1 MGSNVNLSKTIQK
14 CTICLISLACV
25 SSETHNLQRVFR
37 PGGVVPYIGYMGMRG
52 AKGYGFSA
60 VLVWN
65 RVSISTILVRGV
77 VCGL

>member
-25 SSETHNLQRVFR
+25 SSETHNLQCVFR
-37 PGGVVPYIGYMGMRG
+37 PPRGGGEAPYIGYMGMRG

-60 VLVWN
+60 VLV
-65 RVSISTILVRGV
+65 
-77 VCGL
+77 